1 MNNPAKKQTLSS
13 VHCSIQIKAVTED
26 DHIYHFDD
34 TWNITIDNFC
44 FSKHGDDKLKVQFDF
59 QSNLHDMTDDGR
71 RVTVIPHEGLEEF
84 QPQLEKLEILLD
96 IMSLHTGVPLA
107 MVDGSYEF
115 RGGGFG
121 SRSNPVTN
129 SLSLH
134 DVRGLEKRY
143 NNVIRNDDLGNAIR
157 LFRLALIDKEFTGK
171 GIKFWAALEAL
182 YRKEKEGIAT
192 IWSTLNNEEQ
202 KSLTETIQSLSS
214 EQNLKDKLIGAL
226 KYQKVLTDKEVL
238 SEKIMLMN
246 SAGDIPQDD
255 IKKLLRWWSE
265 PRNMSAHGQRI
276 KRDDETRHE
285 AIDDLE
291 DTMETLLQTGLSPSM
306 HAYFIGH
313 PNDVDGSFWDEK
325 NHIINKVSQECWVH
339 PTGWGNYL
347 LENIGKHKIS
357 NNCPLVYVSHDK
369 VIEITAD
376 NRIELEDISR
386 LPKSYQE
393 TIVKIQKKLNQDR

>member
-1 MNNPAKKQTLSS
+1 MNSTTKKQLPSS
-13 VHCSIQIKAVTED
+13 VHCLIQIKAEAED

-34 TWNITIDNFC
+34 TWNITVDNFR
-44 FSKHGDDKLKVQFDF
+44 FSKNGEDKLKVEFDF
-59 QSNLHDMTDDGR
+59 PSNLHEITDDGQ
-71 RVTVIPHEGLEEF
+71 RVTVIPHEGLEEL
-84 QPQLEKLEILLD
+84 QPQLEKLEVLLD

-107 MVDGSYEF
+107 IVDGSYEF

-121 SRSNPVTN
+121 SSSNPVTN

-134 DVRGLEKRY
+134 DVHGLEKRY
-143 NNVIRNDDLGNAIR
+143 NNVIKNDELGNAIR
-157 LFRLALIDKEFTGK
+157 LFRLALIDKEYTGK

-192 IWSTLNNEEQ
+192 IWSTLSKEEQ
-202 KSLTETIQSLSS
+202 ESLAKGIESLSI
-214 EQNLKDKLIGAL
+214 EQGLKDKLLGGL
-226 KYQKVLTDKEVL
+226 KYQKVLNDKEVL
-238 SEKIMLMN
+238 SEKIKLMN
-246 SAGDIPQDD
+246 SSGDIPQED

-276 KRDDETRHE
+276 KRDDESRQD

-291 DTMETLLQTGLSPSM
+291 DTIETLLQTGLNPSM

-313 PNDVDGSFWDEK
+313 PKDVEGGFWDE
-325 NHIINKVSQECWVH
+325 NDHIISKISEDCWVQ

-347 LENIGKHKIS
+347 LENIGLHKVG
-357 NNCPLVYVSHDK
+357 NNGSLVYVTHDK

-376 NRIELEDISR
+376 KRVELSDFSM
-386 LPKSYQE
+386 LPKTYQE
-393 TIVKIQKKLNQDR
+393 TIVKIQKKLNKE